1 MTERTLMHITPLP
14 ADHTPEHA
22 RELLLPFL
30 LQCIN
35 WSHSSPELDGSVIDA
50 DDQLAA
56 YIDGWGRDGDIAVI
70 AWDDDDQPVGA
81 AWCRLLSDPPGYGWV
96 ADDIPEVSIAV
107 APDFQAKGAGRQ
119 LLLDDVDLLGVQIRE
134 LALHGVAD
142 ALLASTERKSPTNK
156 SQNVGDDLAFVH
168 LIVVHHDISFT

>member
-1 MTERTLMHITPLP
+1 MHITPLP
-14 ADHTPEHA
+14 ADRMPEEA

-35 WSHSSPELDGSVIDA
+35 WSPGAPERDASVIEA
-50 DDQLAA
+50 DDQLSA

-70 AWDDDDQPVGA
+70 AWDEENQPVGA
-81 AWCRLLSDPPGYGWV
+81 AWCRLLSDPPGFGWV

-119 LLLDDVDLLGVQIRE
+119 LLHTLCRLAAVSGYSAVSLSVSDGNMSKHLYTQLGFSDIGRSGDGDVMLKQL
-134 LALHGVAD
+134 
-142 ALLASTERKSPTNK
+142 
-156 SQNVGDDLAFVH
+156 
-168 LIVVHHDISFT
+168 

>member
-1 MTERTLMHITPLP
+1 MHITPLP
-14 ADHTPEHA
+14 ADHTPERA

-35 WSHSSPELDGSVIDA
+35 WSHSSPELDASVIEA

-70 AWDDDDQPVGA
+70 AWDDDQQPVGA

-107 APDFQAKGAGRQ
+107 APDAQGKGVGRQ
-119 LLLDDVDLLGVQIRE
+119 LLHTLCRLAAVSGHPALSLSVSDGNMSKHLCTQLGFSDIGRSGDSDVMLKQL
-134 LALHGVAD
+134 
-142 ALLASTERKSPTNK
+142 
-156 SQNVGDDLAFVH
+156 
-168 LIVVHHDISFT
+168 